1 MANNIG
7 NNTQGKSWVELLRG
21 LEQQNAMNNQEM
33 NMLQN
38 QPNTYLGMKSG
49 ELIGAL
55 LGRYLYPG
63 QENGEVN
70 TEGNAQAANDLY
82 NERYGENGMS
92 GDIAAQNNNT
102 AWQEQSANAQ
112 AANQYDFGNADDWK
126 KQNPIAQMKQDSNID
141 LLGQNVGNLS
151 PEELRKYL
159 LANMAVRR

>member
-49 ELIGAL
+49 ELVGAL

-70 TEGNAQAANDLY
+70 TEGNAQAANDFY
-82 NERYGENGMS
+82 NDRYQNMS
-92 GDIAAQNNNT
+92 QDIAVQNNNDNWT
-102 AWQEQSANAQ
+102 QTGNDI
-112 AANQYDFGNADDWK
+112 AANQYDFGNATDWRN
-126 KQNPIAQMKQDSNID
+126 QNPIAQMKQDSNID